1 MKRFIQ
7 WTALTALVI
16 SLSSCGLPGAAVR
29 TAQNAIT
36 TAQNLI
42 PTATG
47 TLSSSGNTANGSG
60 SFTIKP

>member
-29 TAQNAIT
+29 TATIALAMT
-36 TAQNLI
+36 GGVV

-47 TLSSSGNTANGSG
+47 TITSSGKSATGSG
-60 SFTIKP
+60 TITLH

>member
-29 TAQNAIT
+29 TAQNALT
-36 TAQNLI
+36 SAQNLI

-47 TLSSSGNTANGSG
+47 TLSSSGNTTTGTGSI
-60 SFTIKP
+60 TTTP